1 MITIIIDTRE
11 SMPWAFPEHLAKSVR
26 GTLRA
31 GDYALMNDCGF
42 AIERK
47 SASDFAGTIST
58 GWERFQREIE
68 RMADYPAKVIIVEAS
83 FSDIISHNY
92 DHPSVPPSFVCKR
105 IAELVMQGVCV
116 LFADNPVSA
125 AGLCY
130 KILKERMKQIEN

>member
-1 MITIIIDTRE
+1 MLTIIIDTRE
-11 SMPWAFPEHLAKSVR
+11 QTPLSFPGHLVRSVR

-47 SASDFAGTIST
+47 SADDFVGTIST
-58 GWERFQREIE
+58 GWDRFQREID

-83 FSDIISHNY
+83 FSDIINHQYN
-92 DHPSVPPSFVCKR
+92 HPAVPPSFVCKR
-105 IAELVMQGVCV
+105 ISELVMQGVCV
-116 LFADNPVSA
+116 LFADNPVSS

-130 KILKERMKQIEN
+130 KILKERNRQLS